1 MVQAPAPP
9 PVPPPAPSTAPP
21 LASGLR
27 PPAHPVTRPAADTR
41 GFPWGWL
48 LVLPLFFV
56 GPGLLPGQRFLPQ
69 HPASFA
75 PLSIEDPVL
84 AETAA
89 RGANILA
96 SDRLS
101 PILTDWL
108 AARKSARAGV
118 APLWDPAA
126 GLGAPLA
133 AGSVAGLLYPPN
145 LINLV
150 LPPEFAGA
158 WAAMLA
164 LFLAG
169 LGMALFLGRVGLG
182 GGPALVGAIAIQA
195 GAFAIANLHYGVKV
209 DAALYLPWSLWA
221 AEGLA
226 RRRPGAGA
234 LLFLFTA
241 LSFLAGFP
249 PIALFAASAV
259 LLHAGGQALAG
270 ARWRAA
276 FRRTGAS
283 PARPPL
289 AATRADSGW
298 GAPAL
303 VRVCAWLF
311 LGLAGAAVQLIPTA
325 ELSLLSTRQ
334 GRTPADLQAESLPP
348 ATLAGLPVA
357 NLFGSP
363 QLAVPPAVLPAVLPA
378 VFPAPQPPQR
388 GGAPT
393 QLPTIDPVVV
403 WATPPGRIE
412 SARRANPIEWNLY
425 TGPIILILALAGL
438 LAGPR
443 RAAPALLLLLASI
456 GFAQGWPGL
465 RLFYHLPGFNA
476 GAPARALSVAWV
488 AWPWLAAL
496 GAQALSVTHGRALK
510 GALALAVAL
519 LVAGLALGQR
529 IDKAANAGA
538 VGTASTA
545 IAANTAGTG
554 SADSPGGLF
563 NAAWVSAT
571 AITHGTS
578 AAEVQAVTALPDS
591 APAITARLA
600 DSAQRLTLLSAGGVL
615 ACALGL
621 LLALRTR
628 RRLLPCVPW
637 LLLLGTDGLLSA
649 REHLAPRPLGGPVFP
664 DSGLMAA
671 IESTAAGGR
680 VLRLDESASGIGDVL
695 ELARPNLATA
705 WGAKE
710 LLPYAVFPNRRLVE
724 VMTAIDPRSAY
735 RGGASR
741 ISTPTVIAHPAL
753 DLFHVTCLLSTR
765 ALEHPRLKL
774 VLARERFFI
783 YRRLPP
789 ADLDSLESA
798 WLVPRA
804 QGAASA
810 VALGLVT
817 SGQLSQL
824 ADYCVVPPQATA
836 RATAR
841 AELPA
846 ETPAESSAAS
856 QVESSVES
864 PAKPPA
870 RAPAQPGTPPPP
882 SSETP
887 WRAGGLEFERPAPD
901 RMDFKLSAGDG
912 GWLVVSEAWYPG
924 WKATVNGED
933 VAVSPAN
940 HALMA
945 LPVPSGEAVV
955 RLFYEPTSVRVGA
968 LLSALATLFALG
980 HLVHRRRRRPAA
992 PRP

>member
-1 MVQAPAPP
+1 M
-9 PVPPPAPSTAPP
+9 
-21 LASGLR
+21 
-27 PPAHPVTRPAADTR
+27 
-41 GFPWGWL
+41 
-48 LVLPLFFV
+48 
-56 GPGLLPGQRFLPQ
+56 PQ

-378 VFPAPQPPQR
+378 VFPPPTAPPKGGSANPTPHHRPSSSLGHTPGPHRKRPPGQPHRVEPLHR
-388 GGAPT
+388 PHHPDPGPGRAPGR
-393 QLPTIDPVVV
+393 
-403 WATPPGRIE
+403 ATPGSPRPAAATRLHRLRPG
-412 SARRANPIEWNLY
+412 
-425 TGPIILILALAGL
+425 
-438 LAGPR
+438 LAGPAPLLPPAGLQR
-443 RAAPALLLLLASI
+443 RR
-456 GFAQGWPGL
+456 PGPRPL
-465 RLFYHLPGFNA
+465 RG
-476 GAPARALSVAWV
+476 
-488 AWPWLAAL
+488 L
-496 GAQALSVTHGRALK
+496 G
-510 GALALAVAL
+510 
-519 LVAGLALGQR
+519 GLALVGGPR
-529 IDKAANAGA
+529 SPSPERHPWARPEGRPGPGRGTPRGRPGAGPA
-538 VGTASTA
+538 DRQ
-545 IAANTAGTG
+545 G
-554 SADSPGGLF
+554 S
-563 NAAWVSAT
+563 
-571 AITHGTS
+571 
-578 AAEVQAVTALPDS
+578 Q
-591 APAITARLA
+591 
-600 DSAQRLTLLSAGGVL
+600 
-615 ACALGL
+615 
-621 LLALRTR
+621 R
-628 RRLLPCVPW
+628 RRSRHSQHRDC
-637 LLLLGTDGLLSA
+637 
-649 REHLAPRPLGGPVFP
+649 REH
-664 DSGLMAA
+664 
-671 IESTAAGGR
+671 
-680 VLRLDESASGIGDVL
+680 
-695 ELARPNLATA
+695 
-705 WGAKE
+705 
-710 LLPYAVFPNRRLVE
+710 
-724 VMTAIDPRSAY
+724 
-735 RGGASR
+735 SR
-741 ISTPTVIAHPAL
+741 H
-753 DLFHVTCLLSTR
+753 
-765 ALEHPRLKL
+765 
-774 VLARERFFI
+774 RER
-783 YRRLPP
+783 R
-789 ADLDSLESA
+789 
-798 WLVPRA
+798 
-804 QGAASA
+804 
-810 VALGLVT
+810 
-817 SGQLSQL
+817 
-824 ADYCVVPPQATA
+824 
-836 RATAR
+836 
-841 AELPA
+841 
-846 ETPAESSAAS
+846 
-856 QVESSVES
+856 
-864 PAKPPA
+864 
-870 RAPAQPGTPPPP
+870 
-882 SSETP
+882 
-887 WRAGGLEFERPAPD
+887 
-901 RMDFKLSAGDG
+901 
-912 GWLVVSEAWYPG
+912 
-924 WKATVNGED
+924 
-933 VAVSPAN
+933 
-940 HALMA
+940 
-945 LPVPSGEAVV
+945 
-955 RLFYEPTSVRVGA
+955 
-968 LLSALATLFALG
+968 
-980 HLVHRRRRRPAA
+980 
-992 PRP
+992 